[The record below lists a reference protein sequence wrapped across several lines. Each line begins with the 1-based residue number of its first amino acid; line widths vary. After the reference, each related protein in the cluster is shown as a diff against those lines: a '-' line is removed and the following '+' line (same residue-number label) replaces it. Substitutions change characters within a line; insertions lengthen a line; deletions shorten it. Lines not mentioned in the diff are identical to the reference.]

1 MRPVTQYLKPETKE
15 DLEEAAAI
23 LPAAPEENKDD
34 TFAKPKIETSADTE
48 KQNGAVQE
56 TGVEK
61 QNGGLQGAEMGK
73 QNGGP
78 AATCTV
84 EEEKRCGCCIPARK
98 CLICR
103 IFLMINWR
111 LLLDCN
117 FITIAIGRHFFLV
130 R

>member
-23 LPAAPEENKDD
+23 LHVAAEENKDNI
-34 TFAKPKIETSADTE
+34 FAKPKIKTSVDKE

-56 TGVEK
+56 KKDEK
-61 QNGGLQGAEMGK
+61 QNGRLHGPEIKK

-78 AATCTV
+78 AAMCK
-84 EEEKRCGCCIPARK
+84 EEEKTSWRGCGCCIPARK

-117 FITIAIGRHFFLV
+117 FITIAIGKNFF
-130 R
+130 